1 MIFAGQKSGYGHC
14 VIISHG
20 NGLATLYA
28 HLSKINVKANQNVK
42 AGEVIAQSGN
52 SGRSTGPHLHYE
64 VHKNNTPVNPKLF
77 LNL

>member
-1 MIFAGQKSGYGHC
+1 VYRYWKSDFAGQKSGYGNC

-28 HLSKINVKANQNVK
+28 HLSKINVKANQSVK

-52 SGRSTGPHLHYE
+52 SGRSTGHICITKFIKTTRL
-64 VHKNNTPVNPKLF
+64 
-77 LNL
+77 

>member
-1 MIFAGQKSGYGHC
+1 MYCYWKSDFAGQKVVTDI

-28 HLSKINVKANQNVK
+28 HLSKINVKANQSVK

-52 SGRSTGPHLHYE
+52 LE
-64 VHKNNTPVNPKLF
+64 EALVHICITKFIKQYACKP
-77 LNL
+77 